1 MDSSKIASLNK
12 PKSTIASRRPMLN
25 SQRSCSALSINVSAT
40 HKDLMRRNSS
50 TVTSAR
56 RNQYHTPPLP
66 LPTSANMS
74 PEELSSKIAD
84 SFQQFSSM
92 LTQLSSNTNH
102 TKSDHKCAPPNDS
115 NKPIITPPPSSLPM
129 SALTPSPSPSL
140 SQIQSVATNN
150 LMTPTSIT
158 TVRTKDKYDQEEEE
172 EEDDDEE
179 EDKLAFHSHATYF
192 QNALDD
198 VGDTRLRH
206 RLVTKWFNHAA
217 CIGDSHTLKQML
229 NELTVDIN
237 ASDNKKT
244 GTNALMYA
252 SYFGHLD
259 CVQLLLKQ
267 PTLKLNHS
275 DKSMCNLKCGC
286 EKKKRN

>member
-1 MDSSKIASLNK
+1 
-12 PKSTIASRRPMLN
+12 MLN
-25 SQRSCSALSINVSAT
+25 SQRSFSVLSINTSAT

-50 TVTSAR
+50 TTTSAR
-56 RNQYHTPPLP
+56 RKQYQTPPLP

-92 LTQLSSNTNH
+92 LTQLSSNNNNKGTTH
-102 TKSDHKCAPPNDS
+102 S
-115 NKPIITPPPSSLPM
+115 NNSKPMVTPPPPSLPL
-129 SALTPSPSPSL
+129 SVLTPAPSPSPTH
-140 SQIQSVATNN
+140 IHSVTAINPIIR
-150 LMTPTSIT
+150 TPTAT
-158 TVRTKDKYDQEEEE
+158 TYTKDKNDQEEEE
-172 EEDDDEE
+172 EQQACE
-179 EDKLAFHSHATYF
+179 SHAIYF
-192 QNALDD
+192 DHALDD
-198 VGDTRLRH
+198 IRDTRLRH
-206 RLVTKWFNHAA
+206 RLVTKWFNRAS

-275 DKSMCNLKCGC
+275 DESTCVTLRDV
-286 EKKKRN
+286 KKGS